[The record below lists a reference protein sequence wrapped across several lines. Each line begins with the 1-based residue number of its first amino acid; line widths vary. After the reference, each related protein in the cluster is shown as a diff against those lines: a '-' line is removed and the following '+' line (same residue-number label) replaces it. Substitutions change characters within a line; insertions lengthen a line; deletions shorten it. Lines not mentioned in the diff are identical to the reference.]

1 MEAIIQAVM
10 SGLLLGGVYALIAT
24 GLNIIF
30 GVVKIT
36 NFAHGEL
43 VMIAMYM
50 TWFLWTSWSV
60 NPYVSLFI
68 VTPLMFL
75 SGVVLQKVILEP
87 MQDSSA
93 NMKIFVTL
101 GLSVFLQNLMLF
113 LYGGQFRTVT
123 VGWADQTITIGGI
136 TATYGRLLAFAVAVL
151 LVIGI
156 FYIMNR
162 TMVGRV
168 LAAVSEDRDTARMI
182 GIPVRRFYLLAMGL
196 GAAMTGIAG
205 VLIIPF
211 QAAYPMVGAHYTL
224 MAFVVVV
231 IGGLGNMTGAL
242 LGGLILGII
251 ETLTGTFI
259 DPALQQVA
267 VFVVFIIV
275 LIVRPAGIFGGSA
288 RNAEVGLK

>member
-1 MEAIIQAVM
+1 M

-242 LGGLILGII
+242 LGGLTLGII

>member
-1 MEAIIQAVM
+1 MEAIIQAVV

-43 VMIAMYM
+43 VMLAMYM
-50 TWFLWTSWSV
+50 TWFLWTTWSV
-60 NPYVSLFI
+60 NPYVALFI

-75 SGVVLQKVILEP
+75 SGVLLQKIVLEP

-123 VGWADQTITIGGI
+123 VGWADQTISIGGI
-136 TATYGRLLAFAVAVL
+136 TATNGRLLAFVVAVL
-151 LVIGI
+151 LVVGI
-156 FYIMNR
+156 FYLMNR
-162 TMVGRV
+162 TMIGRV

-182 GIPVRRFYLLAMGL
+182 GIPVRKFYLLAMGL

-242 LGGLILGII
+242 IGGLCLGII

-267 VFVVFIIV
+267 VFIVFIIV
-275 LIVRPAGIFGGSA
+275 LIVRPAGLFGGSI
-288 RNAEVGLK
+288 RNVEVGLK

>member
-182 GIPVRRFYLLAMGL
+182 GIPVRRLYLLAMGL

-242 LGGLILGII
+242 LGGLTLGII

>member
-242 LGGLILGII
+242 LGGLTLGII

>member
-75 SGVVLQKVILEP
+75 SGVVLQKIILEP

-123 VGWADQTITIGGI
+123 VGWADHTITIGGI

-242 LGGLILGII
+242 LGGLTLGII

>member
-1 MEAIIQAVM
+1 MEFLIQALV
-10 SGLLLGGVYALIAT
+10 SGLLLGGVYALIAV

-30 GVVKIT
+30 GVVKVT

-43 VMIAMYM
+43 VMIAMYA
-50 TWFLWTSWSV
+50 TWFLWTTWHI

-75 SGVVLQKVILEP
+75 SGVVLQKVVLEP

-101 GLSVFLQNLMLF
+101 GLSVFLQNLVLF
-113 LYGGQFRTVT
+113 IWGGQFRTVS
-123 VGWADQTITIGGI
+123 VGWAEQSLALGPISTTN
-136 TATYGRLLAFAVAVL
+136 GRLLAFVVAIL
-151 LVIGI
+151 LVIGL
-156 FYIMNR
+156 FWMMKR
-162 TMVGRV
+162 TMVGKV
-168 LAAVSEDRDTARMI
+168 LGAIAEDRETARML

-196 GAAMTGIAG
+196 GAAMTGVAG

-211 QAAYPMVGAHYTL
+211 QAAYPLVGAHYTL
-224 MAFVVVV
+224 MAFVVV
-231 IGGLGNMTGAL
+231 ILGGLGNMTGAL
-242 LGGLILGII
+242 IGGLLLGVI
-251 ETLTGTFI
+251 ETLTGAYI

-267 VFVVFIIV
+267 VFLVFIIV
-275 LIVRPAGIFGGSA
+275 LIVRPQGLFGGSA

>member
-1 MEAIIQAVM
+1 MTFLIQALVA
-10 SGLLLGGVYALIAT
+10 GLLLGGVYALIAV

-30 GVVKIT
+30 GVVKIA

-43 VMIAMYM
+43 VMVAMYF
-50 TWFLWTSWSV
+50 TWFLFTSWSV

-68 VTPLMFL
+68 VTPIMFL
-75 SGVVLQKVILEP
+75 SGVLLQKFILEP
-87 MQDSSA
+87 MQDSSS

-101 GLSVFLQNLMLF
+101 GLSVFLQNLALF
-113 LYGGQFRTVT
+113 LFGGQFRTVT
-123 VGWADQTITIGGI
+123 VGWAEQSVTVAGVS
-136 TATYGRLLAFAVAVL
+136 ATYGRLIAFAVAIL
-151 LVIGI
+151 LVIAL
-156 FYIMNR
+156 FWMMKR
-162 TMVGRV
+162 TMLGKA
-168 LAAVSEDRDTARMI
+168 LGAIAEDRDTARML
-182 GIPVRRFYLLAMGL
+182 GIPVKRYYMVAMGL
-196 GAAMTGIAG
+196 GAALTGVAG

-211 QAAYPMVGAHYTL
+211 QAAYPLVGAHYTL

-231 IGGLGNMTGAL
+231 LGGLGNMTGAL
-242 LGGLILGII
+242 IGGLFLGII
-251 ETLTGTFI
+251 ETLTGTYI

>member
-1 MEAIIQAVM
+1 MEALIQAVVN
-10 SGLLLGGVYALIAT
+10 GLMLGGVYALVAV
-24 GLNIIF
+24 GLNVIF

-43 VMIAMYM
+43 VMMAMYF

-75 SGVVLQKVILEP
+75 SGVLLQKLVLEP
-87 MQDSSA
+87 MQDSAA

-101 GLSVFLQNLMLF
+101 GLSVFLQNFALF
-113 LYGGQFRTVT
+113 LFGGQFRTVT
-123 VGWADQTITIGGI
+123 VPWAEESFSVFGI
-136 TATYGRLLAFAVAVL
+136 TATNGRVLAFVVAIL
-151 LVIGI
+151 LVIGL
-156 FYIMNR
+156 FWMMSR
-162 TMVGRV
+162 TMLGKV
-168 LAAVSEDRDTARMI
+168 LGAVSEDRDTARMI
-182 GIPVRRFYLLAMGL
+182 GIPVRRYYLIAMGL

-211 QAAYPMVGAHYTL
+211 QAAYPLVGAHYTL
-224 MAFVVVV
+224 LAFVVVV
-231 IGGLGNMTGAL
+231 LGGLGNMTGSL
-242 LGGLILGII
+242 IGGLILGVV

-275 LIVRPAGIFGGSA
+275 LIVRPQGIFGGSA